1 MMSQS
6 IVIQGAPAQ
15 AGRKQGE
22 PTMKSRCPHLAHRAV
37 WRRLACAT
45 LAVLVAACGDG
56 GTAPEP
62 PPPPNRAPVASGT
75 IPAQTLTEGQ
85 SATVNVAPFFS
96 DPDGDALSFTAST
109 SNAGVA
115 AATVSGSTVTITAVA
130 AGTATITV
138 TARDPGGL
146 TAALSANVAVEPANR
161 APVVTGSVPPQ
172 SLTAGQSVQVNL
184 APFFSDPDGDALT
197 YTAASSNTAIVT
209 ASVSGSTVTIT
220 AASVGSATITVSA
233 ADPGGLSASLS
244 ASVMVGTAGAPDL
257 VFTGVMPTSINGS
270 PGETVMAT
278 FTLRNRGN
286 AASPPT
292 TIRLMQSDDA
302 TISTADTEINS
313 DRIDGLPAGGEGTIE
328 VSLTLPQDASG
339 TFYGGL
345 CVDPV
350 SGESNTS
357 NNCSTGVRVTVGGS
371 GGPDLVVSVSPSSVT
386 VSPGGS
392 FSYDVTVRNQGDA
405 SSAATEIQTYASD
418 NSTISTS
425 DTPIDDPVSVPSLD
439 PSEEAGGTAT
449 FTVGAT
455 VPLGTVYFGECV
467 DAVPGES
474 NTNNNCSSV
483 VTVTIEAGGG
493 GGGDRTYTTGETI
506 ETLPTGFW
514 FPDTLFGGSFQ
525 VSGGVVTIQFNG
537 TSSYLIENNIR
548 YSCLSSGGCEI
559 VNRLVT
565 RGTIRANAQSSSS
578 LTAEPE
584 LGGWTFRSI
593 GTSVLE
599 ELDGDSPVPWVAS
612 ASIRVLLRQNE

>member
-1 MMSQS
+1 
-6 IVIQGAPAQ
+6 
-15 AGRKQGE
+15 
-22 PTMKSRCPHLAHRAV
+22 MKSRCPHLAHRAV

-85 SATVNVAPFFS
+85 PATVNVASLFT

-161 APVVTGSVPPQ
+161 APVVTGSVPAQ

-292 TIRLMQSDDA
+292 TIRVMGSDDA

-313 DRIDGLPAGGEGTIE
+313 DRIDGLPAGGEGPIE

-339 TFYGGL
+339 TFYLGL

-439 PSEEAGGTAT
+439 PSGEVGLTFT

-455 VPLGTVYFGECV
+455 QPPGTVYLGECV

-474 NTNNNCSSV
+474 NTNNNCSSA

-514 FPDTLFGGSFQ
+514 FPSTLLTGGATFQ
-525 VSGGVVTIQFNG
+525 YSNGVATIRFTG
-537 TSSYLIENNIR
+537 TSSVMVHNNIR
-548 YSCLSSGGCEI
+548 YTCLSSGGCEI
-559 VNRLVT
+559 VNRRVT
-565 RGTIRANAQSSSS
+565 RGTIRASVQSSSS

>member
-1 MMSQS
+1 
-6 IVIQGAPAQ
+6 
-15 AGRKQGE
+15 
-22 PTMKSRCPHLAHRAV
+22 MKSRCPHLAHRAV

-75 IPAQTLTEGQ
+75 IPAQTLTAGQ
-85 SATVNVAPFFS
+85 SVQVNLAPFFS

-161 APVVTGSVPPQ
+161 APVVTGSVPTQ

-339 TFYGGL
+339 TFYVGL

-350 SGESNTS
+350 SGESDTS

-371 GGPDLVVSVSPSSVT
+371 GRPDLVVSVSPSSVT

-439 PSEEAGGTAT
+439 PSQEVGGTAT
-449 FTVGAT
+449 YTVGAT
-455 VPLGTVYFGECV
+455 EAPRTVYFGQCV

-474 NTNNNCSSV
+474 NTNNNCSSA

-514 FPDTLFGGSFQ
+514 FPTQL
-525 VSGGVVTIQFNG
+525 SGGATFQYSNGVATIRFTG
-537 TSSYLIENNIR
+537 TSSVMVHNNIR
-548 YSCLSSGGCEI
+548 YTCLSSGGCEI
-559 VNRLVT
+559 VNRRVT
-565 RGTIRANAQSSSS
+565 RGTIRASAQSSSS

>member
-1 MMSQS
+1 
-6 IVIQGAPAQ
+6 
-15 AGRKQGE
+15 
-22 PTMKSRCPHLAHRAV
+22 MKSRCPHLAHRAV

-85 SATVNVAPFFS
+85 PATVNVASLFT

-161 APVVTGSVPPQ
+161 APVVTGSVPAQ

-292 TIRLMQSDDA
+292 TIRVMGSDDA

-313 DRIDGLPAGGEGTIE
+313 GRIDGLPAGGESPIE

-339 TFYGGL
+339 TFYLGL

-350 SGESNTS
+350 SGESDTS

-425 DTPIDDPVSVPSLD
+425 DTPIDDPVSVPSLG
-439 PSEEAGGTAT
+439 PSGEVGLTFR

-455 VPLGTVYFGECV
+455 ARPGTVYFGQCV

-474 NTNNNCSSV
+474 NTNNNCSSA

-514 FPDTLFGGSFQ
+514 FPTQLTGGATFQ
-525 VSGGVVTIQFNG
+525 YSNGVATIRFTG
-537 TSSYLIENNIR
+537 TSSVMVHNNIR
-548 YSCLSSGGCEI
+548 YTCLSSGGCEI
-559 VNRLVT
+559 VNRRVT
-565 RGTIRANAQSSSS
+565 RGTIRASVQSSSS

>member
-1 MMSQS
+1 
-6 IVIQGAPAQ
+6 
-15 AGRKQGE
+15 
-22 PTMKSRCPHLAHRAV
+22 MKSRCPHLAHRAV

-85 SATVNVAPFFS
+85 PATVNVASLFS

-161 APVVTGSVPPQ
+161 APVVTGSVPTQ

-220 AASVGSATITVSA
+220 AAIVGSATITVSA

-292 TIRLMQSDDA
+292 TIRLMGSDDA

-339 TFYGGL
+339 TFYVGL

-425 DTPIDDPVSVPSLD
+425 DTPIDDPVSVPSLG
-439 PSEEAGGTAT
+439 PSGEVGLTAT
-449 FTVGAT
+449 FTVRPAPGDGLFRRMRRRRPRRVEHQQQLFFGGHGNNRGGWRWRWRQDLHDRRDDRD
-455 VPLGTVYFGECV
+455 VPTGL
-467 DAVPGES
+467 VPG
-474 NTNNNCSSV
+474 TRV
-483 VTVTIEAGGG
+483 ATI
-493 GGGDRTYTTGETI
+493 RFT
-506 ETLPTGFW
+506 
-514 FPDTLFGGSFQ
+514 
-525 VSGGVVTIQFNG
+525 G
-537 TSSYLIENNIR
+537 TSSTTTLYTCLEQRRMRDREPASYQGHHPGKCAIEQQPDCGAGTGRLDFPFDRHIGAR
-548 YSCLSSGGCEI
+548 GAGWRQSGSVGSVRVYSGPAASERMSGG
-559 VNRLVT
+559 
-565 RGTIRANAQSSSS
+565 
-578 LTAEPE
+578 E
-584 LGGWTFRSI
+584 LGAGIVGGHLGGSPPDPQHGWC
-593 GTSVLE
+593 
-599 ELDGDSPVPWVAS
+599 
-612 ASIRVLLRQNE
+612 